1 MEDSRE
7 YLRRFNMYLTNSERK
22 ERNEAI
28 ENLIVLLK
36 TEYTEE
42 QINFDK
48 VRSIGLQYAPEEI
61 KRLIN
66 AMARFGPSI
75 ILNLI
80 KERKS

>member
-1 MEDSRE
+1 MH
-7 YLRRFNMYLTNSERK
+7 LNNIERK

-48 VRSIGLQYAPEEI
+48 VRSIGLQYSPEEI
-61 KRLIN
+61 TRLIN
-66 AMARFGPSI
+66 AMARFGPST
-75 ILNLI
+75 ILSLI
-80 KERKS
+80 QERKN

>member
-1 MEDSRE
+1 
-7 YLRRFNMYLTNSERK
+7 MYLTNAERK

-28 ENLIVLLK
+28 ESLILLMK

-48 VRSIGLQYAPEEI
+48 IRSVCLQYSPEEI

-66 AMARFGPSI
+66 AMARFGPST
-75 ILNLI
+75 ILSLI
-80 KERKS
+80 QERKN